1 MAYKVRGSTSAWK
14 VAALMALT
22 NHDQSNIREYL
33 LGKLS
38 DQVQHSTEE
47 RLMVDDELFQE
58 LEISKGELIEEY
70 SAGELDPK
78 EHDWFGSHYLAS
90 DEGGKRLLFA
100 AALDTI
106 VRRQPRPE
114 PVALFDRLRAFF
126 TQRTQLLR
134 LATVGVIITVATGLW
149 VISTTPRNSLA
160 VTLTNSTVKRATNE
174 AQYQTITLKPDV
186 GELKI
191 SLTLPESAKH
201 AAQYRAELDDRY
213 QTKSLTASGFDGNS
227 VLVIIPARQV
237 PDGLYVLTL
246 YAMKSD
252 GNEQAVPG
260 QYFFEVERRD

>member
-1 MAYKVRGSTSAWK
+1 
-14 VAALMALT
+14 MALSI
-22 NHDQSNIREYL
+22 HDLSNIREYL
-33 LGKLS
+33 LGKLT
-38 DQVQHSTEE
+38 DEVQQATEE

-70 SAGELDPK
+70 SAGELGLR
-78 EHDWFGSHYLAS
+78 EHEWFGSHFLAS
-90 DEGGKRLLFA
+90 HEGNERRLFT
-100 AALDTI
+100 AALHTLA
-106 VRRQPRPE
+106 RQNSTPE
-114 PVALFDRLRAFF
+114 PIGPFDRLRAFF